1 MSAFQ
6 SFKVLILINLIWQ
19 KRNNRNVCS
28 YSSKVL
34 LMKWN
39 EEMLLRKGCVWWTC
53 LEFWGKECHLK
64 SNQQELE
71 HFYDICFNMKICI
84 QENET
89 SQINDHM
96 DPHQN
101 YKAYL
106 NKNLCCRIENQ
117 SKPPL
122 FMNENSCRLI
132 KHGKH
137 CMQSSWCWYKWEK
150 HFIYKETTDKKAC
163 GPEGEECWTLWRVE
177 WMKKKKNPQTNKK

>member
-1 MSAFQ
+1 MRKCYLERDVCGEHVWNSEERN
-6 SFKVLILINLIWQ
+6 VIWNQ
-19 KRNNRNVCS
+19 TNRNWNIFTSFALTWKYTYKKTKQV
-28 YSSKVL
+28 K
-34 LMKWN
+34 LMITWIPTKI
-39 EEMLLRKGCVWWTC
+39 L
-53 LEFWGKECHLK
+53 
-64 SNQQELE
+64 
-71 HFYDICFNMKICI
+71 FNC
-84 QENET
+84 
-89 SQINDHM
+89 
-96 DPHQN
+96 N

-122 FMNENSCRLI
+122 PMNENSCRLI
-132 KHGKH
+132 KNGKH